1 VSVNQ
6 TAGFSIVSW
15 TGTGANATIAHGLN
29 AVPSWIVIKN
39 RDSAG
44 NNWPVYHVG
53 QGNTHNSFL
62 DSANAMSATDRFQD
76 TTPTSTVF
84 SVDGTTDVNKS
95 TDDMIAY
102 CWCEK
107 PGFSKFGTFEGNG
120 STTDGPFIPL
130 GFKPA
135 WFMWKN
141 IDSGTNGDWTIMD
154 AVRDPFNMVESNLR
168 ANSNMAA
175 DTGEA
180 DLDFLSNGVKHRGGA
195 SARFNASSTYLYVAF
210 AEHPFAGT
218 TPATAR

>member
-1 VSVNQ
+1 
-6 TAGFSIVSW
+6 
-15 TGTGANATIAHGLN
+15 
-29 AVPSWIVIKN
+29 
-39 RDSAG
+39 
-44 NNWPVYHVG
+44 
-53 QGNTHNSFL
+53 
-62 DSANAMSATDRFQD
+62 MSATDRFQD